1 IQGRK
6 EKYGIDLADV
16 LLKQLNK
23 NMDSIR
29 SAKSNPCKFGSL
41 LVFLFFYVQKFFPS
55 KGAVVWRKDTPVLY
69 QINEFIAEMGE
80 NFEKVLDNYFE
91 DFKVRMNNRFRIPA
105 KLVEDYKEDICFM
118 VDCDK
123 VYIQA
128 VKPRVAWVKPL
139 PYELNIDDARD
150 IIEAL
155 INEPVDPRLPAFGTY
170 DEAKVRIEL
179 EIKLPQAISKG
190 KRKIE
195 KLKTDSGPLML
206 TEGKGEDKEGEESEE
221 EEEQK
226 EAEPSRKK
234 GKVIITNPQAVF
246 TRRTRKGKSGGEI

>member
-1 IQGRK
+1 
-6 EKYGIDLADV
+6 
-16 LLKQLNK
+16 
-23 NMDSIR
+23 MDSIR
-29 SAKSNPCKFGSL
+29 SVKSNPCKFGSL
-41 LVFLFFYVQKFFPS
+41 LICLFFYVQKFFPS
-55 KGAVVWRKDTPVLY
+55 KGAVVWRKDTPILY

-80 NFEKVLDNYFE
+80 NFEKVLDNYLE

-155 INEPVDPRLPAFGTY
+155 INEPVDPKLPAFGTY

-179 EIKLPQAISKG
+179 EIKLP
-190 KRKIE
+190 
-195 KLKTDSGPLML
+195 
-206 TEGKGEDKEGEESEE
+206 
-221 EEEQK
+221 
-226 EAEPSRKK
+226 
-234 GKVIITNPQAVF
+234 
-246 TRRTRKGKSGGEI
+246 